1 MGTVS
6 EIIEEPLTAEALAER
21 YRELCRDPRYADLHG
36 KLEIDVW
43 GRITMSPASNLHSML
58 QTRLAQRLL
67 PLGGQAF
74 VEASVLT
81 KLGLTVADVAWASEE
96 FMRLHGIETPFT
108 NAPDLCVEIASPTN
122 SRKELLEKAAAY
134 LAAGAREAWIVFP
147 QSQRFEVHGPDG
159 LLSRSSLAIDLEAF
173 F

>member
-1 MGTVS
+1 MGVVS
-6 EIIEEPLTAEALAER
+6 EIIEEPLTPDALADR
-21 YRELCRDPRYADLHG
+21 YRALCCDPRYADLHG
-36 KLEIDVW
+36 KLEMDVW

-58 QTRLAQRLL
+58 QSRFAQRLL

-81 KLGLTVADVAWASEE
+81 RLGLTVADVAWASDD
-96 FMRLHGIETPFT
+96 FMVRHGTETPFT
-108 NAPDLCVEIASPTN
+108 SAPELCVEIASPTN
-122 SRKELLEKAAAY
+122 SRKELREKMEAY

-147 QSQRFEVHGPDG
+147 ESQRFELYGADGPVP
-159 LLSRSSLAIDLEAF
+159 RSGFAIDLDAF